1 LLADHYKSVV
11 HDLTEQI
18 DPPSRD
24 HNGRA
29 TTTENPFFF
38 FFFFLKKKMCFSF
51 FSILFFQSGIF
62 LTPF

>member
-38 FFFFLKKKMCFSF
+38 FLKKKKKMCFSF
-51 FSILFFQSGIF
+51 FSFLFSQSGIF